1 MKEKFCKFILRITD
15 NFSSK
20 RLILFIL
27 GLTFVFCVLTVTGTT
42 TGIWGWEH
50 TLYYRIYGQI
60 SSGQIPYVDF
70 FIEYPPLAVY
80 FISLPWAFFTGIT
93 QNWFATLYS
102 FYAMVWFASALIGM
116 KWILRKL
123 NANVDKSK
131 QWIFFT
137 GILMLPVFILIVARY
152 DIFPAVLCA
161 IGFGLYLVS
170 VRNKNR
176 LFFAVAI
183 LLISISAVLKLY
195 GFLILP
201 LIFLNEF
208 FDKKYLNSVITF
220 LIIIFCIGVNIPFVL
235 NGQDRFNEF
244 LKYQTQRDVQVES
257 SYSTVFL
264 LAEKIGIAKTDLE
277 IQYGALEIVNNYTN
291 PVGKISQAAIILSS
305 VGIYC
310 IFIFLKLK
318 RKVNIQSTLIL
329 LSISVVLAF
338 IFFNKVF
345 SPQYLV
351 WILLFIPLLALVD
364 FGKKKKRIQIAFLI
378 LFILTFLIFPC
389 FYDLLS
395 KKNLLLEI
403 MLLARN
409 LLVLII
415 GIMLLVQSFYANRPA
430 KI

>member
-1 MKEKFCKFILRITD
+1 
-15 NFSSK
+15 
-20 RLILFIL
+20 
-27 GLTFVFCVLTVTGTT
+27 
-42 TGIWGWEH
+42 
-50 TLYYRIYGQI
+50 
-60 SSGQIPYVDF
+60 
-70 FIEYPPLAVY
+70 
-80 FISLPWAFFTGIT
+80 
-93 QNWFATLYS
+93 
-102 FYAMVWFASALIGM
+102 MVWFASALIGM